1 MIKGLT
7 APLVCQVSST
17 MSTVSNSSKMKHGQS
32 AYVGGIMSSQQSPY
46 LPPTH
51 KNSHCNPFH
60 VWGEGEIS
68 SQNVKKKAKFSLG
81 LQRLAQGS
89 NPGKYTKQHA
99 VYYPSSGDQG
109 FEPWCKLGHDVFL
122 E

>member
-68 SQNVKKKAKFSLG
+68 SQNVKKKARFPAWLAVPSLG
-81 LQRLAQGS
+81 LE
-89 NPGKYTKQHA
+89 PG
-99 VYYPSSGDQG
+99 
-109 FEPWCKLGHDVFL
+109 
-122 E
+122 

>member
-1 MIKGLT
+1 
-7 APLVCQVSST
+7 
-17 MSTVSNSSKMKHGQS
+17 
-32 AYVGGIMSSQQSPY
+32 MSSPQSPY

-51 KNSHCNPFH
+51 KNSRCNPFH

-109 FEPWCKLGHDVFL
+109 FEPWCKLGQVHGVHHMPMQSKQKIMPPHLNFVHGAL
-122 E
+122 HAFITK